1 MKLGILGGGQLAQM
15 LIQEAEKI
23 DQPIEWLVLSPT
35 RENCTENW
43 APTRF
48 IDPQDKEAWDIFFSE
63 ADRVTYEWENLPL
76 ELLGNIKDQE
86 KKLFP
91 SLSVL
96 EVIADRGRQKTYF
109 QKLGV
114 PVTPFYRV
122 SGAEKV
128 DKALSL
134 LGTQGVFKTCRWG
147 YDGRGQ
153 KVIKEKKEAV
163 SVWEEMGKQDLL
175 YEQWIDYERELSLI
189 ATRSFQG
196 EYSFYPLTHNF
207 HRQGMLRWSLSPLV
221 ILEREIQEKAESY
234 ARKIGEAFQYE
245 GTFVIEFF
253 QIGKELLVNELASRV
268 HNSGHWTIEG
278 TSTSQFENH
287 IRVGLGL
294 SPARIQMEGFCAML
308 NLIGEIPPRESIVQ
322 IEKQLPNLH
331 CHFYGKIPRANRKL
345 GHLTVIE
352 KSAETLKKSL
362 EILENVL
369 GLETPKEAI

>member
-35 RENCTENW
+35 RENCTESW
-43 APTRF
+43 APTKFFDLHDR
-48 IDPQDKEAWDIFFSE
+48 AGLTSFFSE
-63 ADRVTYEWENLPL
+63 ADRVTYEWENLPFEIL
-76 ELLGNIKDQE
+76 KSIKDQK

-96 EVIADRGRQKTYF
+96 EVIADRGTQKAYF
-109 QKLGV
+109 EKLGV

-122 SGAEKV
+122 SGAEEV
-128 DKALSL
+128 DKALSF

-147 YDGRGQ
+147 YDGKGQ
-153 KVIKEKKEAV
+153 KVIKEKKEAI
-163 SVWEEMGKQDLL
+163 SVWEEMGRQDLL
-175 YEQWIDYERELSLI
+175 YEQWIDYDRELSLI
-189 ATRSFQG
+189 TTRSFQG
-196 EYSFYPLTHNF
+196 DYSFYPITENF
-207 HRQGMLRWSLSPLV
+207 HRQGILRWSLSPV
-221 ILEREIQEKAESY
+221 VSLEREIQEKAESY

-253 QIGKELLVNELASRV
+253 QRGSDLLVNELASRV

-278 TSTSQFENH
+278 ASTSQFENH

-294 SPARIQMEGFCAML
+294 SPGSVQMKGFCAML

-322 IEKQLPNLH
+322 VEKQLPNLR

-352 KSAETLKKSL
+352 KSTETLKKSL
-362 EILENVL
+362 EILENIL